1 MQDLVFTPP
10 AHPPTRQATAAP
22 FASLVSS
29 LIGSALLLTACGG
42 SDNATVQPPAVAPTT
57 VDQTVTVLDGLIK
70 GALVCLDKNANGACD
85 ADETQGTTLVDGT
98 VKLTLPSAD
107 ANKYTVLAV
116 VPADAVDSDNGVV
129 GTAYTLKSPAD
140 KPAVVSPLT
149 TLVAVQVDAAGG
161 TTADAEKA
169 LQDKLGITGS
179 LFDNFSGKTDDAAK
193 HAATVARLIVVTTQQ
208 QNAATKDAVDS
219 SGKALTAADRTN
231 AINQSLLAVLPS
243 LVAAALDPAVASA
256 ATPKDKADAI
266 SAAAAKLAVET
277 GLSASNIGAAVAVA
291 KLPPAADDAT
301 ATPTAGA
308 SLRWFTYSDA
318 QNYYYRMFKSTAA
331 QNTIVDGKRQF
342 TEYRERSSGSNG
354 NVTSYQQWGEGLNNY
369 PRNQIVWTGT
379 EWFACP
385 TDVVNE
391 ATAWDAKGLSDS
403 LYCKAYKST
412 NKRSERDIS
421 GVKLADLVAQIRA
434 FPLYDSEGKYPAWGP
449 DPVANAAKLSG
460 NLPAGSKLY
469 SFAGIETASPDRY
482 GTTLNNDLYTAYN
495 ALVSTGNAAECA
507 KVTASNFAQ
516 FQVAVKTLDDLLAAA
531 VGKPCVFGLPS
542 APTGELVNEW
552 WSNSTVNIADV
563 VDPYSNATGY
573 YRTGVKDLRVS
584 FAAGNVANYWLCLH
598 RASDGSARN
607 CKAAGS
613 GAYTIETLGDARV
626 LRLSGQPAIAA
637 TLNFNRTFIE
647 RGGQVWYGA
656 KSKLQTTSQLR
667 LNAVASQ
674 ALFDALGLPA
684 PRAAAPLTA
693 NSLVANYLNSY
704 GTGTY
709 NRAALAVMEN
719 SPAGL
724 TGAWAVS
731 GGQDARGQTFFFFT
745 NGDYVMSD
753 PVGDTGANRCGAPGY
768 EQGKVSFDAA
778 NGALRLLSIS
788 SDTNGCAGLHDTTVL
803 DAQQINSVLV
813 TLTFAA
819 DGKSLVAKS
828 SDGSGSTSLT
838 RMTK

>member
-1 MQDLVFTPP
+1 MRYPVHTPI
-10 AHPPTRQATAAP
+10 RRATATLFGGLAG
-22 FASLVSS
+22 SLV
-29 LIGSALLLTACGG
+29 GSALLLSGCGG
-42 SDNATVQPPAVAPTT
+42 GSNDNTVVGPPVVPTT
-57 VDQTVTVLDGLIK
+57 VDQTVTVVDGLIK

-85 ADETQGTTLVDGT
+85 ADETQGTTAADGT
-98 VKLTLPSAD
+98 VKLTLPIAD

-116 VPADAVDSDNGVV
+116 VPADAVDADNGVV

-140 KPAVVSPLT
+140 KPTVVSPLT

-179 LFDNFSGKTDDAAK
+179 LFANFSGKTDDAAK
-193 HAATVARLIVVTTQQ
+193 HAAAVARLVVVTTQQ
-208 QNAATKDAVDS
+208 HNAATKDAKDS
-219 SGKALTAADRTN
+219 SGKALTVADLAN

-243 LVAAALDPAVASA
+243 LVAAAVDPAVASA

-266 SAAAAKLAVET
+266 SAAAAKLVTET
-277 GLSASNIGAAVAVA
+277 GLSASNIAAAVAAA
-291 KLPPAADDAT
+291 KLTPTPEDPA

-308 SLRWFTYSDA
+308 SLRWFTYTDA
-318 QNYYYRMFKSTAA
+318 QNYYYRMFKGTAA
-331 QNTIVDGKRQF
+331 QNTVVNGKRQF

-354 NVTSYQQWGEGLNNY
+354 NVTFYQQWGEGLNNF
-369 PRNQIVWTGT
+369 PRNQIYWTGT
-379 EWFACP
+379 EWFDCP
-385 TDVVNE
+385 TDFVNE
-391 ATAWDAKGLSDS
+391 ATAWDAKGVSDS

-412 NKRSERDIS
+412 SKRSERDIS
-421 GVKLADLVAQIRA
+421 GLKIADVVAQIRA

-449 DPVANAAKLSG
+449 DPVANAAKLGG
-460 NLPAGSKLY
+460 NFPASSKIY
-469 SFAGIETASPDRY
+469 TYAGIETASPDRY

-495 ALVSTGNAAECA
+495 ALISTGNATECA
-507 KVTASNFAQ
+507 KVTASNGAQ
-516 FQVAVKTLDDLLAAA
+516 FQVATSTLEGLLAAA

-542 APTGELVNEW
+542 VPTGELVNEW

-584 FAAGNVANYWLCLH
+584 FAAGNVANYWLCL
-598 RASDGSARN
+598 RRTSDGSPRN

-613 GAYTIETLGDARV
+613 GAYSIETLGDARV

-637 TLNFNRTFIE
+637 TLNFNRSFIE
-647 RGGQVWYGA
+647 RAGAVWYGA

-667 LNAVASQ
+667 PNLVASQ

-693 NSLVANYLNSY
+693 NSLVANYLNSH

-709 NRAALAVMEN
+709 NKTALAVMEN
-719 SPAGL
+719 NNAGL
-724 TGAWAVS
+724 TGAWTVT
-731 GGQDARGQTFFFFT
+731 GGPDARGQTFFFFA

-753 PVGDTGANRCGAPGY
+753 PVGDTGANSCGAPGH
-768 EQGKVSFDAA
+768 EQGRISFDAA
-778 NGALRLLSIS
+778 SGVVRLLSIS
-788 SDTNGCAGLHDTTVL
+788 RDTNGCAGLHDTTVP
-803 DAQQINSVLV
+803 DAQQINRVLV

-819 DGKSLVAKS
+819 DGKSLVAKPA
-828 SDGSGSTSLT
+828 DGSGPNTLVRLT
-838 RMTK
+838 K